1 MGKASYRFRHANF
14 CQKCLSNNYIDK
26 DEQQDI
32 DSILKCRKCT
42 KIKFRG
48 RHAVFCDAKCP
59 SYFSSSSSSTTPS
72 TTTTTEAHEEEN
84 EIVSYENLT
93 KDERRKLK
101 LERRMERRR
110 ERTRR
115 RLEKARRKSGE
126 QDESQEEEYKLGP
139 LGNFIKELIVANT
152 FVD

>member
-1 MGKASYRFRHANF
+1 MG
-14 CQKCLSNNYIDK
+14 
-26 DEQQDI
+26 
-32 DSILKCRKCT
+32 
-42 KIKFRG
+42 FRG

-59 SYFSSSSSSTTPS
+59 SYFSSSSSTTPS
-72 TTTTTEAHEEEN
+72 TTTTSTTDAHEEEN

-93 KDERRKLK
+93 KDGRRKLK
-101 LERRMERRR
+101 LERRR